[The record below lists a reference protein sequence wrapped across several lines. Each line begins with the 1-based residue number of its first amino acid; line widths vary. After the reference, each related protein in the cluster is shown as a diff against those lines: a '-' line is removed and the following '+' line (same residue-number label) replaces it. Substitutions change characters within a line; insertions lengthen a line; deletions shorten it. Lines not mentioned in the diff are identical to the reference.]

1 MAKAGSTASRLSP
14 AREKLLLQE
23 SLLQARF
30 IQTKIILQC
39 RDAQALLAQPYIFKK
54 KTFSYHLNTSSAFVG
69 SAKDPPPSSNAKAH
83 YQWTAVDLVIF
94 DNRNELKY

>member
-1 MAKAGSTASRLSP
+1 MAKTGSTASRLSP

-39 RDAQALLAQPYIFKK
+39 RDAQALLAQPYIF
-54 KTFSYHLNTSSAFVG
+54 
-69 SAKDPPPSSNAKAH
+69 
-83 YQWTAVDLVIF
+83 
-94 DNRNELKY
+94 

>member
-39 RDAQALLAQPYIFKK
+39 RDAQALLAQPYIFFKK
-54 KTFSYHLNTSSAFVG
+54 LFPITWIPAQCL
-69 SAKDPPPSSNAKAH
+69 
-83 YQWTAVDLVIF
+83 LVARKI
-94 DNRNELKY
+94 RHHQVMQKHIISGPQ